1 MIRGTCLSFQYFQS
15 HIYLMP
21 GFLTLSAEG
30 EDTGQTVTLSTLL
43 LHILYNDRILTP
55 RAPHDVPHT
64 VQPLLKCQSFLFFLK
79 SEASP
84 NKIYELFLLQSVND
98 NNLDYTPLVR
108 ESRISLTPLGW
119 GLMTPPVEEFL
130 IYNLFQGSWKKWNHK
145 DGYTVD
151 FWF

>member
-1 MIRGTCLSFQYFQS
+1 
-15 HIYLMP
+15 MP
-21 GFLTLSAEG
+21 GLLALSAEG
-30 EDTGQTVTLSTLL
+30 ENTGQTVTLSTLL
-43 LHILYNDRILTP
+43 LHALHNDRILTP

-108 ESRISLTPLGW
+108 ESRISLTPLG
-119 GLMTPPVEEFL
+119 
-130 IYNLFQGSWKKWNHK
+130 
-145 DGYTVD
+145 
-151 FWF
+151 